1 MSTFYL
7 LPARP
12 FLGRCF
18 AGYLQSVFP
27 GLHWEQ
33 QDLTELAETLTAVAG
48 AQAEVYV
55 VHREEIPEGE
65 ELFAALKHGFGAE
78 TGDVVV
84 EVRPDANTGEF
95 QARRW
100 RLDGPERTGGIPHG
114 LRTRPSGTD

>member
-27 GLHWEQ
+27 GLRWEEE
-33 QDLTELAETLTAVAG
+33 DLSELAETLTAVAG
-48 AQAEVYV
+48 MQADIYV
-55 VHREEIPEGE
+55 VHQEEIPEGE
-65 ELFAALKHGFGAE
+65 GLIESLRHGFGAE

-84 EVRPDANTGEF
+84 EVRPDALTGEF
-95 QARRW
+95 LTRRY
-100 RLDGPERTGGIPHG
+100 RLDDAEQPGFRGPHR
-114 LRTRPSGTD
+114 RRAA

>member
-27 GLHWEQ
+27 GLRWEEEE
-33 QDLTELAETLTAVAG
+33 LSGLAEALTAAAG
-48 AQAEVYV
+48 LHADVHV

-65 ELFAALKHGFGAE
+65 ELIAALKDGFGAE

-84 EVRPDANTGEF
+84 EVRPGTREGEF
-95 QARRW
+95 HARRW
-100 RLDGPERTGGIPHG
+100 RLDGAEQDSCRGPLGR
-114 LRTRPSGTD
+114 RAA

>member
-27 GLHWEQ
+27 GLRYAE
-33 QDLTELAETLTAVAG
+33 QDLSGLADTLTAVAG
-48 AQAEVYV
+48 ANAEVYV
-55 VHREEIPEGE
+55 VHQEELPEGE
-65 ELFAALKHGFGAE
+65 ELIEALKNGFGAE

-84 EVRPDANTGEF
+84 EVRPGIHAGEF
-95 QARRW
+95 HARRW
-100 RLDGPERTGGIPHG
+100 RLDGPGGTSLGTPHG
-114 LRTRPSGTD
+114 RYAA

>member
-27 GLHWEQ
+27 GLDWEDE
-33 QDLTELAETLTAVAG
+33 DLSELAETLTAAAG
-48 AQAEVYV
+48 MQADIYI
-55 VHREEIPEGE
+55 VHQEEIPEGE
-65 ELFAALKHGFGAE
+65 GLLESLKNGFGAE

-84 EVRPDANTGEF
+84 EVRPGERLGEF
-95 QARRW
+95 RARRY
-100 RLDGPERTGGIPHG
+100 RLDSADDAGFGGPHG
-114 LRTRPSGTD
+114 RRAA